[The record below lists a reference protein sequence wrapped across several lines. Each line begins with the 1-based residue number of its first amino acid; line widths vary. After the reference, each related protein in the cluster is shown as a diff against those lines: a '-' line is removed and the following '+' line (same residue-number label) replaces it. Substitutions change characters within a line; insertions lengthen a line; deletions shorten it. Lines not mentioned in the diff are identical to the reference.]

1 MQKKLNRI
9 NDLLNSG
16 DLYAGVDDEL
26 ITYQHELVER
36 LNQFNSTPD
45 TPEGLKK
52 REEILREALG
62 TYGDGLYII
71 PPIYANWGLKM
82 SMSGKMLFS
91 ISMCVLWMMPIFLLV
106 MTV

>member
-45 TPEGLKK
+45 TPEGLK
-52 REEILREALG
+52 
-62 TYGDGLYII
+62 
-71 PPIYANWGLKM
+71 
-82 SMSGKMLFS
+82 SGKKF
-91 ISMCVLWMMPIFLLV
+91 CGKLLV
-106 MTV
+106 HMAMDYILSRQSMQTGA

>member
-45 TPEGLKK
+45 Y
-52 REEILREALG
+52 ILSRQSMQTG
-62 TYGDGLYII
+62 
-71 PPIYANWGLKM
+71 GLKM